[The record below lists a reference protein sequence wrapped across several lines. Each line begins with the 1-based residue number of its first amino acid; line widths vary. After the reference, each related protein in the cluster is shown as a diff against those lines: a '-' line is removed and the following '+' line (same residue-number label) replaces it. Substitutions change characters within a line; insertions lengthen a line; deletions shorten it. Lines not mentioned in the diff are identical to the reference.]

1 MQIKDCYFLGTITKA
16 HGYKG
21 ELNVHLDTDEPQA
34 YKNLESIFIEKNG
47 LLIPFFLKKAQLH
60 KGNHLR
66 ILIEDFDDP
75 NSLIGRD
82 IYLPLSSLP
91 KLDKNK
97 FYYHD
102 IIGFKTIDSDN
113 QLIGE
118 IVNVRDTTAQDLFE
132 ITSSDGKEILIPIID
147 KWIVDVNYDK
157 KTIKLDLPD
166 GLLDIF

>member
-47 LLIPFFLKKAQLH
+47 LLIPFFLKKSQIH
-60 KGNHLR
+60 KENHLR
-66 ILIEDFDDP
+66 ILIEDFEDP

-91 KLDKNK
+91 KLEKNK
-97 FYYHD
+97 FYFHD
-102 IIGFKTIDSDN
+102 ILEYQVVTSDDKEIGFVK
-113 QLIGE
+113 
-118 IVNVRDTTAQDLFE
+118 NVRDTTAQDLFE
-132 ITSSDGKEILIPIID
+132 IISPEGREILIPVID
-147 KWIVDVNYDK
+147 QWILEVDHNK
-157 KTIKLDLPD
+157 KTIKLELPD
-166 GLLDIF
+166 GLLDLF

>member
-1 MQIKDCYFLGTITKA
+1 MQIKDCYYLGTITKA

-47 LLIPFFLKKAQLH
+47 LLVPFFLKKSQLH

-66 ILIEDFDDP
+66 ILIEDFEDP
-75 NSLIGRD
+75 NALIGRD
-82 IYLPLSSLP
+82 VYLPLSSLP
-91 KLDKNK
+91 KLDENK

-102 IIGFKTIDSDN
+102 ILGFQVLSSN
-113 QLIGE
+113 NELIGD
-118 IVNVRDTTAQDLFE
+118 IQNVRDTTSQDLFE
-132 ITSSDGKEILIPIID
+132 INSPDGKEILIPVID
-147 KWIVDVNYDK
+147 QWILDVDHNK
-157 KTIKLDLPD
+157 KTIKLELPD